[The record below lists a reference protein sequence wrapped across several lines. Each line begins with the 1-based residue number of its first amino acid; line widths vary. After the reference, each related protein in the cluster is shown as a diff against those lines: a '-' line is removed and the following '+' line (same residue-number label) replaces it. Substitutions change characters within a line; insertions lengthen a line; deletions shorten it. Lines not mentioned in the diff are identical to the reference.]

1 MIIELGTLDEGPR
14 PFEFSLRAGGTDLDL
29 DNARVAGPVTARG
42 VVVQRTAQTEISG
55 VITAK
60 MELDCVRCLG
70 PVESRRKIEFE
81 VAYVAPEH
89 FATDKEKEVTTAD
102 LVTDVL
108 PGNSIDLTEVVREQ
122 IVLDLPI
129 QAFCSEDCKG
139 LCATCGV
146 NLNLIDCKC
155 KESGFDPRWEALKN
169 LR

>member
-14 PFEFSLRAGGTDLDL
+14 PFEFSLATGETDLDL
-29 DNARVAGPVTARG
+29 DNTRIVGSVNAQG
-42 VVVQRTAQTEISG
+42 VVVQRTTQTEISG
-55 VITAK
+55 VISAE
-60 MELDCVRCLG
+60 MEFDCVRCLR

-81 VAYVAPEH
+81 VSYVAPEH
-89 FATDKEKEVTTAD
+89 FATDKEKEVTPDD

-155 KESGFDPRWEALKN
+155 KESDLDPRWEALKN